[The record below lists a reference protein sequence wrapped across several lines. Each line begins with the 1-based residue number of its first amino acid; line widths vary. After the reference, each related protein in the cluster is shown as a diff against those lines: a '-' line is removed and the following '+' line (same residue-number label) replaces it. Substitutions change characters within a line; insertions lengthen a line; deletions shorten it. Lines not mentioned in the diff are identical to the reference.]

1 MPQACEEMSSGLKMP
16 TPRRL
21 APRSSWAVGVT
32 LLLMEQGM
40 AAGVLGCWGGKGA
53 RRRGQGKPHRVLLFL
68 FPTPDMSIWGLSGQ

>member
-21 APRSSWAVGVT
+21 APRSSWAVEVT

-40 AAGVLGCWGGKGA
+40 AAGVLGCGREPGGGGGANHTECSFSSSPLPTRPSGA
-53 RRRGQGKPHRVLLFL
+53 RRV
-68 FPTPDMSIWGLSGQ
+68 S